1 MKKAI
6 ITSAG
11 KDGVGITAGVCVYL
25 AEQNANIL
33 DFSQSIV
40 GGYYNM
46 MVIADIENV
55 SSYDAF
61 VTGLNETGKNLG
73 IDIKCQLAEI
83 FEAMHRI

>member
-61 VTGLNETGKNLG
+61 VNGLSETGKNLG

>member
-6 ITSAG
+6 ITSVG

-25 AEQNANIL
+25 AEQNVNII

-40 GGYYNM
+40 GGYYHM
-46 MVIADIENV
+46 MVIVDISAVEN
-55 SSYDAF
+55 YDEFIA
-61 VTGLNETGKNLG
+61 GLSETGKKLG
-73 IDIKCQLAEI
+73 IDIKCQLETI

>member
-55 SSYDAF
+55 SGYDAF

>member
-1 MKKAI
+1 
-6 ITSAG
+6 
-11 KDGVGITAGVCVYL
+11 
-25 AEQNANIL
+25 
-33 DFSQSIV
+33 
-40 GGYYNM
+40 M